1 LLLLD
6 GMTARRRTTT
16 PAAPPI
22 SARRAGL
29 RYVDDRRPGIRR
41 VRTNRG
47 FRYLKP
53 NGQPLRDRAAL
64 KRIRTLAIPPAYED
78 VWICPYPNG
87 HLQATGHDARGR
99 KQYRYH
105 PKWREVRDGSK
116 YEHMVDFGRALPK
129 LREQVARHLR
139 LHGLPREKVLATVVR
154 LLDETHIRVG
164 NDEYAKQNG
173 SFGLT
178 TLRDHHATIHGS
190 QLRLHFKGKS
200 GVVHDVALNNP
211 RLAKIVRRCRDI
223 PGQELFQYLD
233 DDGRRHAV
241 NSTDVNEYLREITG
255 KDFTAKDFRT
265 WSATVAAAAELG
277 SYLVFAS
284 LAEAKRNVVSAVAA
298 VADRL
303 RNTAS
308 VCRKC
313 YIHPAVIDA
322 YLDGKL
328 PRVRAARAARCRGL
342 RNEERAVLR
351 FLKLSAGPSTQS
363 RSSSSK
369 NGRAKQVQ
377 DK

>member
-1 LLLLD
+1 
-6 GMTARRRTTT
+6 MTDRRPTTT
-16 PAAPPI
+16 PAAPHR

-29 RYVDDRRPGIRR
+29 RYVDGRRPGIRR
-41 VRTNRG
+41 VRSGSG
-47 FRYLKP
+47 FRYVKS
-53 NGQPLRDRAAL
+53 NGRPVRDPATL

-78 VWICPYPNG
+78 VWICPLPNG

-99 KQYRYH
+99 KQYKYH

-129 LREQVARHLR
+129 LRAHVGRHLR

-154 LLDETHIRVG
+154 LLDDTQIRVG

-178 TLRDHHATIHGS
+178 TLRDHHAKIHGS

-200 GVVHDVALNNP
+200 GIVHDVALNNP

-233 DDGRRHAV
+233 DEGRRHAV
-241 NSTDVNEYLREITG
+241 NSTDVNDYLREISG
-255 KDFTAKDFRT
+255 QDFTAKDFRT
-265 WSATVAAAAELG
+265 WTATVAAAAELG

-303 RNTAS
+303 RNTAA
-308 VCRKC
+308 VCRKS

-328 PRVRAARAARCRGL
+328 PKVRAARAAPGRGL
-342 RNEERAVLR
+342 RREEKAVLR
-351 FLKLSAGPSTQS
+351 FLKVSA
-363 RSSSSK
+363 RSSNKSRLFPSK
-369 NGRAKQVQ
+369 NQRAQQVK